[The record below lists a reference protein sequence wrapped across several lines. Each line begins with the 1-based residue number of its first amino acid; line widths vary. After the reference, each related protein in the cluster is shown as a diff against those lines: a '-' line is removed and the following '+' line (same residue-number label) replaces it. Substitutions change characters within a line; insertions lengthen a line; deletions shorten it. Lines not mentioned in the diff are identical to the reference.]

1 MNLNWDD
8 MRFFLALC
16 RNRTFL
22 AAGSELKVTHS
33 TVARRISALEGFLQ
47 TKLFE
52 RTEKGCHLTP
62 SAERLLSYAEEMESA
77 VIKFEEAVAG
87 RDSRLTGTIRIGAP
101 DGIGNYYLARIIG
114 LFLKKH
120 PDIDIELIPVPMYFS
135 LLKREIDISITVEK
149 PKIKNVISRK
159 LTTYRLGLFATREY
173 LADRPEIKK
182 ETDLSKHRMISYIE
196 NMIFDPSLKF
206 MDEFF
211 PRLKPSLKCST
222 VIAQRI
228 AVLSAC
234 GIGIIPY
241 FLLTSKQDLVPVLPE
256 FVIEREYWLTVH
268 PDSKGFARVQA
279 IIDFIVSQVKADV
292 DLFMSL
298 PNT

>member
-16 RNRTFL
+16 RNQTFI
-22 AAGSELKVTHS
+22 AAGNELKVTHS
-33 TVARRISALEGFLQ
+33 TVARRISALEAFLQ

-52 RTEKGCHLTP
+52 RSEKGCRPT
-62 SAERLLSYAEEMESA
+62 SAAERLLSYAEEMESA
-77 VIKFEEAVAG
+77 VIKLEEAVAG

-101 DGIGNYYLARIIG
+101 DGIGNYYLAQKIG

-120 PDIDIELIPVPMYFS
+120 PDIDIELIPLPMYFS

-159 LTTYRLGLFATREY
+159 LTTYRLGLFAKKEY
-173 LADRPEIKK
+173 LQGRPEINN
-182 ETDLSKHRMISYIE
+182 EADLSKHWMISYIE

-206 MDEFF
+206 MDEYF
-211 PRLKPSLKCST
+211 PRIKPNLKCST
-222 VIAQRI
+222 VIAQRN

-241 FLLTSKQDLVPVLPE
+241 FLLISKQGLVPVLPE
-256 FVIEREYWLTVH
+256 LVIEREYWLTVH
-268 PDSKGFARVQA
+268 PDSRGFARVQA
-279 IIDFIVSQVKADV
+279 VIDFIVSHVEADG

-298 PNT
+298 PGS